1 MARYVKVIDGTVV
14 NVVNSDTALNPP
26 WFQSDVAQIGWQYDG
41 VIFFEPAPQPPAP
54 RPITAIEFSLRFS
67 VEESIAIRASAD
79 PAVKEWVRRLDDP
92 RLLEIDLERQE
103 VIDGLNYLR
112 GQGLLTAARVEEIL
126 A

>member
-1 MARYVKVIDGTVV
+1 MARYVKVIDNTVV
-14 NVVNSDTALNPP
+14 NIVNSEVALNPP
-26 WFQSDVAQIGWQYDG
+26 FYPSDIAQIGWQYDG

-79 PAVKEWVRRLDDP
+79 PVVKEWVRRLDDP

-103 VIDGLNYLR
+103 VVDGLNYLVTE
-112 GQGLLTAARVEEIL
+112 GLLTAVRVQEIL